1 MNTLFILDEKN
12 YTDDMPVFEKYAVR
26 AIICKNGKYA
36 MQCGKTGEYKIPGGT
51 VEAGETFGE
60 ALARE
65 VLEETGL
72 IVIQESIKEIGE
84 VTEIREDAYQ
94 KGQKYINHSLIYSCD
109 VQDEIHSTNMTTN
122 ELIQGYQL
130 SWATLE
136 EIISTNNKL
145 QKNFRDTKFLE
156 YYKLNSKY

>member
-26 AIICKNGKYA
+26 AIICKDAKYA
-36 MQCGKTGEYKIPGGT
+36 MQRGKAGECKIPGGT
-51 VEAGETFGE
+51 VEIGETFFE

-84 VTEIREDAYQ
+84 VTEIREDAYK
-94 KGQKYINHSLIYSCD
+94 KGQKYICHSLIYRCD
-109 VQDEIHSTNMTTN
+109 VQEEIHETNMTTN

-130 SWATLE
+130 SWVSLE
-136 EIISTNNKL
+136 EIINTNNKL
-145 QKNFRDTKFLE
+145 QKNFRDTKFFE
-156 YYKLNSKY
+156 YYKLNFK

>member
-12 YTDDMPVFEKYAVR
+12 YTEDMPVFEKYAVR

-36 MQCGKTGEYKIPGGT
+36 MQRGKTGEYKIPGGT
-51 VEAGETFGE
+51 VEAGETFVK

-72 IVIQESIKEIGE
+72 VIIEDSVKEIGE
-84 VTEIREDAYQ
+84 VTEIREDAYK
-94 KGQKYINHSLIYSCD
+94 KGQKYICHSLIYSCE
-109 VQDEIHSTNMTTN
+109 VEEQVYETNMTTN
-122 ELIQGYQL
+122 ELTKGYQL

-136 EIISTNNKL
+136 EIINTNNEL
-145 QKNFRDTKFLE
+145 QKNFRDTKILE
-156 YYKLNSKY
+156 FYKTQF